1 MIFENINNRIF
12 ELIVSIYNKNRLFT
26 DFSDSVL
33 TKLFVGFGGCG
44 RIEAVHGTESARGP
58 LGCGNPNV
66 DEPF

>member
-1 MIFENINNRIF
+1 MIFENINIRIF

-44 RIEAVHGTESARGP
+44 RIEAVHGTESA
-58 LGCGNPNV
+58 
-66 DEPF
+66 